1 MDALILAVEEPGHF
15 SSMKSKYALRVPALF
30 WRQFRP
36 KIPYACLA
44 CIPCHLLREGAV
56 IFAPSR
62 SQSPTRSRVSAL
74 RSWSPRSL
82 GLKCGRSRRSDSTT
96 RHASALRGT
105 WLCYTFYARFL
116 MPFANADERAIHFQR
131 HGHEFGA
138 GNELQY
144 ETMADAFMGAPMT
157 LTMRECVRPNGTHRV
172 RLNVANKHFGVAVVV
187 AGIILTFY
195 IVPLHKLIRRGGI
208 ANFFVYE
215 CARTNI

>member
-1 MDALILAVEEPGHF
+1 MGFAISRTSTIPKTYNY
-15 SSMKSKYALRVPALF
+15 SSNREQGLCKTLRT
-30 WRQFRP
+30 
-36 KIPYACLA
+36 ACQ
-44 CIPCHLLREGAV
+44 PR
-56 IFAPSR
+56 
-62 SQSPTRSRVSAL
+62 
-74 RSWSPRSL
+74 SPRRSCKFHAYFL
-82 GLKCGRSRRSDSTT
+82 LKAGFAGGHPAYLA
-96 RHASALRGT
+96 RHLVVLYL
-105 WLCYTFYARFL
+105 LCRFL
-116 MPFANADERAIHFQR
+116 MPFANADERAMHFQR

-144 ETMADAFMGAPMT
+144 ETLADAFMAAPMT
-157 LTMRECVRPNGTHRV
+157 LTMRECVRLNRTHRV